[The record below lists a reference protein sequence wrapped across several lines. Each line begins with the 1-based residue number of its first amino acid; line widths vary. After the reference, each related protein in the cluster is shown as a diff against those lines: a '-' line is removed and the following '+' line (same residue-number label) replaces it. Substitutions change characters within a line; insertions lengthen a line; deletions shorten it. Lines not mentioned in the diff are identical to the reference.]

1 MAFLAVYWFKKMK
14 TIFDQ
19 TTRAELIR
27 RINLL
32 DDESRAQW
40 GRMNIYQMVK
50 HCRLWEEM
58 ILRRKQYK
66 QAFIGRLFGKMALK
80 SVLKD
85 ESPLKRNTPTL
96 RELRITENGAV
107 DSEKMKWIA
116 LIEEYAHF
124 SNVDFVHPFFGR
136 MTKDQIGY
144 LAYKH
149 TDHHLRQF
157 NS

>member
-1 MAFLAVYWFKKMK
+1 MNFWPFFVLKMK
-14 TIFDQ
+14 TVFDQ
-19 TTRAELIR
+19 ATRDQLIS
-27 RINLL
+27 RINMLS
-32 DDESRAQW
+32 EVSTAQW

-58 ILRRKQYK
+58 ILRGKKYK
-66 QAFIGRLFGKMALK
+66 QAFIGRLFGRMALK

-85 ESPLKRNTPTL
+85 ESPLRRNTPTL
-96 RELRITENGAV
+96 PELRITGNGAV
-107 DSEKMKWIA
+107 SCEKSKWIA
-116 LIEEYAHF
+116 LIGEYAHF
-124 SNVDFVHPFFGR
+124 SNTDFVHPFFGR
-136 MTKDQIGY
+136 MTKEQIGY